1 MDPTNKVLI
10 FTKSVKLIDMLE
22 FHLDNQRKKSLE
34 FDFGLFIRN
43 PHRLWICQIRWVNE
57 TGRT

>member
-22 FHLDNQRKKSLE
+22 FHLDNQRKETLE
-34 FDFGLFIRN
+34 LDIDLLIRN